1 MRILENILLGI
12 IIVLMIPVIPFLML
26 LSKIHE
32 RIHKDDPW
40 IY

>member
-1 MRILENILLGI
+1 MRLIENLLLCIIFILML
-12 IIVLMIPVIPFLML
+12 PVMPFLII